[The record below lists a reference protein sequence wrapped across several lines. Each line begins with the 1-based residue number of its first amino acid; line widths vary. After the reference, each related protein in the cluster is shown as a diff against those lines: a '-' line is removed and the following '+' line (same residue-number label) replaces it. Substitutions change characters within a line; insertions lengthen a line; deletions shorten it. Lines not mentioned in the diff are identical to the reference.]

1 MPLLEATLLSVHG
14 CNNNHSVLEAVRRR
28 HIQALEF
35 LLWNGA
41 KNFDEQCYGR
51 RALHHALQCCLATGD
66 VGYRMA
72 ELLLKAGARP
82 VQCPGDDPE
91 AGGPLHDAARRG
103 IAAGVEL
110 LLRWGADPRVGDV
123 NGSTPLHIA
132 CQSAMVDDP
141 LLRLPMAPFQPAAI
155 EIDVHA
161 KVVNLLLRN
170 GACPFQKDKVG
181 LLPEQ
186 YTSCIRVRGTLF
198 RARQWWE
205 RRALVIA
212 RGRTEQQ
219 ARGRT
224 ETQGDDTSSKPSWFL
239 PGVFENI
246 LVYF

>member
-35 LLWNGA
+35 LLCHGA

-66 VGYRMA
+66 VGYKMA

-110 LLRWGADPRVGDV
+110 LLRWGADPRVGDAH
-123 NGSTPLHIA
+123 GSTPLHIA

-141 LLRLPMAPFQPAAI
+141 LLRLPMTPFQPEVANLRL
-155 EIDVHA
+155 EIDVHI

-170 GACPFQKDKVG
+170 GACPFQKDRVG

-186 YTSCIRVRGTLF
+186 YTSSVRVRGTLS

-205 RRALVIA
+205 RRALIIV
-212 RGRTEQQ
+212 RGRS
-219 ARGRT
+219 
-224 ETQGDDTSSKPSWFL
+224 ETQGDDPSSKPSWFL
-239 PGVFENI
+239 PGIFENI